1 MPRVCQTTGKRTRFG
16 NRITRRGKAKR
27 EGGVG
32 KKTTGISRRTFKP
45 NLQKIRVVMP
55 DGGIRR
61 LRVATSV
68 IKKGE
73 VRVPF
78 KGNVITLKIQ
88 KALRGRN
95 LRRLESLGRTK
106 VETPAS

>member
-1 MPRVCQTTGKRTRFG
+1 MPRVCDVTGKRTQFG
-16 NRITRRGKAKR
+16 NQVTRRGKAKS

-45 NLQKIRVVMP
+45 NLQKIRIVLP
-55 DGGIRR
+55 DGGVRQM
-61 LRVATSV
+61 RVATSV
-68 IKKGE
+68 IKKGV

-78 KGNVITLKIQ
+78 KGHLITLPIR

-95 LRRLESLGRTK
+95 KRRLESLGLYEFRG
-106 VETPAS
+106 